1 MLYIFNLQYINEQK
15 FYANTNNF
23 LSREFLDFDQTEPKH
38 VAMK

>member
-15 FYANTNNF
+15 FYANTSNS
-23 LSREFLDFDQTEPKH
+23 LSREFPYVDQTESKH